1 MNPELVELALRKQ
14 RLQLRSADE
23 RDALVR
29 HAQAFTPVFRGVD
42 RVVDGVRWARDKAP
56 ILSGIGVL
64 PAGRPPPRGAAL
76 GAAGLAGLAAAAPR
90 PQPDSLNFTVLP

>member
-29 HAQAFTPVFRGVD
+29 HAEALTPVFRGVD
-42 RVVDGVRWARDKAP
+42 RVVGGVLWARDKAP
-56 ILSGIGVL
+56 ILSGIGIFLLVV
-64 PAGRPPPRGAAL
+64 RPRAAL
-76 GAAGLAGLAAAAPR
+76 RWARRGWLGWQLVRRVRTLV
-90 PQPDSLNFTVLP
+90 S